1 MSDYSQYRINKSQF
15 SLTMPNSQP
24 CFAVYAHPAC
34 RLSNYSGFMNL
45 RNWKGNKIMNQISL
59 TYTILTCVG
68 ILGLLGSV
76 AYYGAMNNL

>member
-1 MSDYSQYRINKSQF
+1 
-15 SLTMPNSQP
+15 
-24 CFAVYAHPAC
+24 
-34 RLSNYSGFMNL
+34 MNL